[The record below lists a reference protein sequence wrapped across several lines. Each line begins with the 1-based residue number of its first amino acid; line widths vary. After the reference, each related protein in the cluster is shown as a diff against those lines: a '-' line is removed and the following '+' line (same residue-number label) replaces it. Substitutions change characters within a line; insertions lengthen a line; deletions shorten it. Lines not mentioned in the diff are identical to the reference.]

1 MKEMGA
7 RMPRSTAP
15 HERRG
20 TRTRVARLGH
30 RRSDVQPLRRD
41 FVDELRWTVR
51 HRRGWLIGFAINIVA
66 AAIFLGYQRYDPDRQ
81 VLRVAGLAA
90 ELAAWVLASTLATNQ
105 LGEDADHVVASL
117 RYDRNLTRVLVL
129 KNLVLFIL
137 LVPITFSVSVAVQLH
152 ESSLHE
158 LLPSVTEDLL
168 DEFVLGLWLG
178 VGSLTS
184 VLLPYRPM
192 SLRSRWQQR
201 SSWPRWATC
210 QALPYLIFL
219 TIIPALVW
227 LPYAVATHLF
237 GGRHTNLV
245 QYASTFTVWG
255 VLIWIA
261 GLALSALYVRHSPD
275 RVLAALERP
284 S

>member
-1 MKEMGA
+1 
-7 RMPRSTAP
+7 MPR
-15 HERRG
+15 RV
-20 TRTRVARLGH
+20 RTRIPRSSR
-30 RRSDVQPLRRD
+30 RRSDLTPLRRD

-51 HRRGWLIGFAINIVA
+51 HRRGWLIGFALNLLA
-66 AAIFLGYQRYDPDRQ
+66 ATIFLSYQRYDPDRQ

-105 LGEDADHVVASL
+105 LGEDADHVLASL
-117 RYDRNLTRVLVL
+117 RYDHNLTRLLVL

-137 LVPITFSVSVAVQLH
+137 LVPFTFVVSAAVQLD
-152 ESSLHE
+152 ESRLHE

-178 VGSLTS
+178 IGSLTS

-201 SSWPRWATC
+201 STWPRWATC

-227 LPYAVATHLF
+227 PPYAVATHLF

-245 QYASTFTVWG
+245 EYASTFTVWG
-255 VLIWIA
+255 VLIWMA
-261 GLALSALYVRHSPD
+261 GLGLSALYVRHSPD

>member
-1 MKEMGA
+1 MSGA
-7 RMPRSTAP
+7 RSTP
-15 HERRG
+15 PNERR
-20 TRTRVARLGH
+20 RVHSRVPQNRGRADAR
-30 RRSDVQPLRRD
+30 PLRRD

-51 HRRGWLIGFAINIVA
+51 HRRGWLIGFALNLVA
-66 AAIFLGYQRYDPDRQ
+66 AAIFLSYQRYDPDRQ

-105 LGEDADHVVASL
+105 LGEDAEHVLASL
-117 RYDRNLTRVLVL
+117 RYDRNLTRLLVV

-137 LVPITFSVSVAVQLH
+137 LVPITFALSVAVQLD
-152 ESSLHE
+152 ESRLNE
-158 LLPSVTEDLL
+158 LLPSVAEDLL

-178 VGSLTS
+178 IGSLTS
-184 VLLPYRPM
+184 VLLPYRPIP
-192 SLRSRWQQR
+192 LRSRWRQR
-201 SSWPRWATC
+201 PTWPRWATC

-219 TIIPALVW
+219 TVIPVLVW
-227 LPYAVATHLF
+227 PPYDVAKHLF

-245 QYASTFTVWG
+245 EYASTFTFWG
-255 VLIWIA
+255 VFIWMA
-261 GLALSALYVRHSPD
+261 GLGLSALYVRRSPE